1 MPLQLELPP
10 TFADRLAGADRAQ
23 VGMWCSSG
31 SPLMAEICAGSG
43 LDWFMIDGEHSPLSL
58 ESIQLQLQA
67 AAAYP
72 TTPVVRVPV
81 NDTVLI
87 KQYLDLGAQNLLV
100 PMVSTADEAAAAVAA
115 SLYPPRGVRGV
126 GSALARGARWNR
138 VENYLQRAHELVS
151 ITVQIETARAVENAD
166 AIART
171 DGVAALFVGPSDLSA
186 SMGLLGQQEHPDVV
200 AAVEQT
206 IAVAKA
212 AGKPVGV
219 NAFNPVAAERYMD
232 LGVDFILVGADVAAV
247 ARAGEGFAKRF
258 IEDRAATAA
267 HGSDGGT
274 AGGGA
279 ADHDAGAGRAS
290 Y

>member
-1 MPLQLELPP
+1 MPFSVELPP
-10 TFADRLAGADRAQ
+10 TFGDRLTGSDRALA
-23 VGMWCSSG
+23 GMWVSSG
-31 SPLMAEICAGSG
+31 SPIMAEICAGSG
-43 LDWFMIDGEHSPLSL
+43 LDWLLIDGEHSPLGL

-72 TTPVVRVPV
+72 VTPVVRVPV

-100 PMVSTADEAAAAVAA
+100 PMVNSADEAAAAVAA

-151 ITVQIETARAVENAD
+151 ITVQIETAESVANAE
-166 AIART
+166 AIAAT
-171 DGVAALFVGPSDLSA
+171 DGVAAMFIGPSDLSA

-200 AAVEQT
+200 ASVERT

-212 AGKPVGV
+212 AGLPVGV
-219 NAFNPVAAERYMD
+219 NAFNPVVAERYLD
-232 LGVDFILVGADVAAV
+232 LGVDFILVGADVASV

-258 IEDRAATAA
+258 IDDR
-267 HGSDGGT
+267 GGDQI
-274 AGGGA
+274 AGA
-279 ADHDAGAGRAS
+279 AEATGGERAS

>member
-1 MPLQLELPP
+1 
-10 TFADRLAGADRAQ
+10 
-23 VGMWCSSG
+23 MWVSSG
-31 SPLMAEICAGSG
+31 SPIMAEICAGSG
-43 LDWFMIDGEHSPLSL
+43 LDWLLIDGEHSPLGL

-72 TTPVVRVPV
+72 VTPVVRVPV

-100 PMVSTADEAAAAVAA
+100 PMVNSADEAAAAVAA

-151 ITVQIETARAVENAD
+151 ITVQIETAESVANAE
-166 AIART
+166 AIAAT
-171 DGVAALFVGPSDLSA
+171 DGVAAMFIGPSDLSA

-200 AAVEQT
+200 ASVERT

-212 AGKPVGV
+212 AGLPVGV
-219 NAFNPVAAERYMD
+219 NAFNPVVAERYLD
-232 LGVDFILVGADVAAV
+232 LGVDFILVGADVASV

-258 IEDRAATAA
+258 IDDR
-267 HGSDGGT
+267 GGDQI
-274 AGGGA
+274 AGA
-279 ADHDAGAGRAS
+279 AEATGGERAS